1 MNERKPG
8 HKSGAATG
16 TLPPEQRRQD
26 LQKRIT
32 DLENHEKELKA
43 SVAVIATDAAAK
55 RKELKEIEADAQA
68 KRREH
73 ENALAQIKADI
84 EAERASASLIREQE
98 TERHR
103 LELATMRT
111 SHDNALQQA
120 ETQFE
125 AERALAS
132 LIRKQETERLRHEL
146 AEIRTS
152 HDESLRGLA
161 NQSKQLTDSV
171 RNQADRLFELHF
183 ITKEQRAT
191 LLGLHQSDAATQTSD
206 WPTLTDLHGG
216 YPQLASHLQR
226 YLYRKQIIYPRAVL
240 ATFHALM
247 LTSDFVIL
255 SGLSGSGK
263 TMLVKSYAQATGNVA
278 HIIPVKPNWT
288 SAEDLIGYYN
298 PLQCSYLT
306 TPFLDALLTAQ
317 QDPQRLHIICLDE
330 MNLARIEY
338 YFADF
343 LSALEERDEPPT
355 IALYADEEAGHV
367 HAEFKLL
374 VDSLM
379 DAGADTERQG
389 LDAVP
394 KNREILATLK
404 DRLGFDDGESVLNT
418 HARLRR
424 MVAGL
429 LKVPSRL
436 PIPTNVRFVGTVNMD
451 ATTHYLSPKVLDRAH
466 VIQFQSPLSYWQR
479 VIKEIGDGPL
489 PETGVCIPA
498 TEFPREPYPPFAPH
512 TTDAVSQALMQWA
525 DRYLEPMG
533 IEIGL
538 RLIRQAAAFRQHLGP
553 LLEAGNSNEACD
565 ALVLNQLIK
574 QKLLPRFSFD
584 GKQPSRRGDLTVAA
598 LVSRFQEDVA
608 ERLKAAPAG
617 DAKDE
622 LRGLIKRAEANDGI
636 FNYWS

>member
-8 HKSGAATG
+8 HKTGAATS
-16 TLPPEQRRQD
+16 TLLPEQRRHD
-26 LQKRIT
+26 VQKR
-32 DLENHEKELKA
+32 DADPENQEQKLSA
-43 SVAVIATDAAAK
+43 SVAEITTAIADK
-55 RKELKEIEADAQA
+55 RKELQDLRARIVKVTEKHDQI
-68 KRREH
+68 
-73 ENALAQIKADI
+73 LAEIKA
-84 EAERASASLIREQE
+84 EASSIREQE
-98 TERHR
+98 TEQLRR
-103 LELATMRT
+103 ELV
-111 SHDNALQQA
+111 
-120 ETQFE
+120 
-125 AERALAS
+125 
-132 LIRKQETERLRHEL
+132 
-146 AEIRTS
+146 EIRNS
-152 HDESLRGLA
+152 YDETLRRLA
-161 NQSKQLTDSV
+161 NQSQQLTDSV
-171 RNQADRLFELHF
+171 QNQADRLFELKL

-191 LLGLHQSDAATQTSD
+191 LLGLPQSDAATPTSD
-206 WPTLTDLHGG
+206 WPTLTDLQGG

-226 YLYRKQIIYPRAVL
+226 YLYRKQIIYPRALL

-247 LTSDFVIL
+247 LTGDFIIL

-263 TMLVKSYAQATGNVA
+263 TMLVKSYAKATGNVA

-298 PLQCSYLT
+298 PLQRSYLT
-306 TPFLDALLTAQ
+306 PPFLDALLTAQ
-317 QDPQRLHIICLDE
+317 RDPQRLHIICLDE

-367 HAEFKLL
+367 HTEFKLL

-379 DAGADTERQG
+379 DAGAGKDLQD
-389 LDAVP
+389 LDAVLED
-394 KNREILATLK
+394 REILAKLK
-404 DRLGFDDGESVLNT
+404 DRLGMDDGESVLHT

-424 MVAGL
+424 MVAGV

-436 PIPTNVRFVGTVNMD
+436 RIPTNVRFVGTVNMD

-466 VIQFQSPLSYWQR
+466 VLQFQSPLSYWQQ
-479 VIKEIGDGPL
+479 VIKEIGDSPL

-538 RLIRQAAAFRQHLGP
+538 RLIRQAAAFRQHLSL
-553 LLEAGNSNEACD
+553 LLEAGMSSEACD

-584 GKQPSRRGDLTVAA
+584 GKQPSRLGTLTVAA
-598 LVSRFQEDVA
+598 LVSQFQEDVA
-608 ERLKAAPAG
+608 DRLKAAPEA
-617 DAKDE
+617 DAKDA
-622 LRGLIKRAEANDGI
+622 LRKLIKRAEANDGI
-636 FNYWS
+636 YNYWA

>member
-8 HKSGAATG
+8 HKIGAATG
-16 TLPPEQRRQD
+16 TLPPEQRRHDVQ
-26 LQKRIT
+26 QRIA

-43 SVAVIATDAAAK
+43 GVAAAATAAAAK
-55 RKELKEIEADAQA
+55 RKELKDLQAQTVNVTTQRDRILAEIEADFRA
-68 KRREH
+68 KRSEY
-73 ENALAQIKADI
+73 ENALAQVKADI
-84 EAERASASLIREQE
+84 KAERVSASLIRE
-98 TERHR
+98 
-103 LELATMRT
+103 
-111 SHDNALQQA
+111 
-120 ETQFE
+120 
-125 AERALAS
+125 
-132 LIRKQETERLRHEL
+132 QETERLRHEL

-152 HDESLRGLA
+152 HDESLRDLA

-171 RNQADRLFELHF
+171 RKQADRLFELRF

-191 LLGLHQSDAATQTSD
+191 LLGLHQLDAATQTSD
-206 WPTLTDLHGG
+206 WPTLTDLQGG

-226 YLYRKQIIYPRAVL
+226 YLYRKQIIYPRALL

-247 LTSDFVIL
+247 LTGDFVIL

-263 TMLVKSYAQATGNVA
+263 TMLVKSYAQATGNMA
-278 HIIPVKPNWT
+278 HIIAVKPNWT

-298 PLQCSYLT
+298 PLQRSYLT

-317 QDPQRLHIICLDE
+317 RDPQRLHIICLDE
-330 MNLARIEY
+330 LNLARIEY

-367 HAEFKLL
+367 HTEFKLL

-379 DAGADTERQG
+379 DAGAGKDRQD
-389 LDAVP
+389 LDAVLED
-394 KNREILATLK
+394 REILATLK
-404 DRLGFDDGESVLNT
+404 DRLGMDDGESVLHT

-424 MVAGL
+424 MVAGM

-436 PIPTNVRFVGTVNMD
+436 RIPTNVRFVGTVNMD

-466 VIQFQSPLSYWQR
+466 VLQFQSPLNYWQQ
-479 VIKEIGDGPL
+479 VIKEIGDSPL
-489 PETGVCIPA
+489 PETGVRIPA

-512 TTDAVSQALMQWA
+512 AADAVSQVLMQWA
-525 DRYLEPMG
+525 VRYLEPMG

-538 RLIRQAAAFRQHLGP
+538 RLIRQAAAFQQSFGL
-553 LLEAGNSNEACD
+553 LLEEKVSKEARD
-565 ALVLNQLIK
+565 ALVVNQLVK

-584 GKQPSRRGDLTVAA
+584 GKQLSRRSELTVAA

-622 LRGLIKRAEANDGI
+622 LRLLINRAEANDGI

>member
-8 HKSGAATG
+8 RKIGAATG
-16 TLPPEQRRQD
+16 TLPPEQRRHDVQ
-26 LQKRIT
+26 QRIA
-32 DLENHEKELKA
+32 DLEDHEQELKA
-43 SVAVIATDAAAK
+43 SVAAIATDAAAK
-55 RKELKEIEADAQA
+55 RKEVKALQAQANDAAAHRDRILAKIESDAQA
-68 KRREH
+68 KRSEY
-73 ENALAQIKADI
+73 ENALAHVKAQI
-84 EAERASASLIREQE
+84 EAERVSAGLIRE
-98 TERHR
+98 
-103 LELATMRT
+103 
-111 SHDNALQQA
+111 
-120 ETQFE
+120 
-125 AERALAS
+125 
-132 LIRKQETERLRHEL
+132 QETERLRHEL
-146 AEIRTS
+146 AEIRTT
-152 HDESLRGLA
+152 HDESLRDLA
-161 NQSKQLTDSV
+161 NQRKQLTDAV

-226 YLYRKQIIYPRAVL
+226 YLYRKQIIYPRALL

-247 LTSDFVIL
+247 LTGDFVIL

-263 TMLVKSYAQATGNVA
+263 TMLVKSYAQATGNLA

-367 HAEFKLL
+367 HTECKLL

-379 DAGADTERQG
+379 DAGADTERLG
-389 LDAVP
+389 LDAVL
-394 KNREILATLK
+394 KDREILATLK
-404 DRLGFDDGESVLNT
+404 DRFGKDDDESILHT

-424 MVAGL
+424 MVAGV

-436 PIPTNVRFVGTVNMD
+436 RIPTNVRFVGTVNMD

-466 VIQFQSPLSYWQR
+466 VLQFQSPLHYWQQ
-479 VIKEIGDGPL
+479 VIKEIGDSPL

-498 TEFPREPYPPFAPH
+498 TEFPREPYPPFAPQAA
-512 TTDAVSQALMQWA
+512 DAVSQALMHWA
-525 DRYLEPMG
+525 KYYLEPMS

-538 RLIRQAAAFRQHLGP
+538 RLIRQAAAFRQCLSP
-553 LLEAGNSNEACD
+553 LLEAGISKEASD
-565 ALVLNQLIK
+565 ALVLNQLVK

-584 GKQPSRRGDLTVAA
+584 GKQRSRHSDETVASIM
-598 LVSRFQEDVA
+598 SRFQKEVA
-608 ERLKAAPAG
+608 ERLTEAPER
-617 DAKDE
+617 DAKDA
-622 LRGLIKRAEANDGI
+622 LRLLIKRAEANDGI